1 MSLNFRNIVQY
12 CFCQEKDL
20 EKTETKVAV
29 AEEEE
34 IREEAGKLTPVWSEQ
49 DFLKVKVQKSSF
61 DMLRTLQWTGCTR
74 HIKRRKTCIGIS

>member
-1 MSLNFRNIVQY
+1 M
-12 CFCQEKDL
+12 
-20 EKTETKVAV
+20 AV

-34 IREEAGKLTPVWSEQ
+34 IREEAGSVKVTPVWSQQ

-74 HIKRRKTCIGIS
+74 YIEAKKNLHWYVLGTCGYAPICENVSVQLLC

>member
-12 CFCQEKDL
+12 CFCQEKEL
-20 EKTETKVAV
+20 EKTEKKVAV
-29 AEEEE
+29 AQEEE
-34 IREEAGKLTPVWSEQ
+34 IREEAGSVKVWSQ

-74 HIKRRKTCIGIS
+74 